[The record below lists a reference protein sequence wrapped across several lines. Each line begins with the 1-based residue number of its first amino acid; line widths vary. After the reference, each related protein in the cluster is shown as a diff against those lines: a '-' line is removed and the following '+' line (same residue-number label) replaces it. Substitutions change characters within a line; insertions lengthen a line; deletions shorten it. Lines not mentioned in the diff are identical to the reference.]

1 MSEGI
6 AVSGRRAYTH
16 STTQCRHHWVI
27 ETPNGATS
35 LGVCKRCGRRKR
47 YPNAAADAVRETG
60 GARLG
65 RWSRARGRA
74 GPRQPSQKHSESE
87 GY

>member
-6 AVSGRRAYTH
+6 AVSGRRVYAR
-16 STTQCRHHWVI
+16 SAAQCRHHWVI

-35 LGVCKRCGRRKR
+35 LGVCKRCGRRRR
-47 YPNAAADAVRETG
+47 YPNAAVDAVRETG

-65 RWSRARGRA
+65 RWSRARGRT
-74 GPRQPSQKHSESE
+74 GPRQVGQKGDRSE

>member
-6 AVSGRRAYTH
+6 AVSSNRTSYARSAA
-16 STTQCRHHWVI
+16 QCRHHWVI

-35 LGVCKRCGRRKR
+35 LGICKRCGRRRR
-47 YPNAAADAVRETG
+47 YPNAAYDAVREKG

-65 RWSRARGRA
+65 RWSKGRTGPHQAGQRA
-74 GPRQPSQKHSESE
+74 GNSE